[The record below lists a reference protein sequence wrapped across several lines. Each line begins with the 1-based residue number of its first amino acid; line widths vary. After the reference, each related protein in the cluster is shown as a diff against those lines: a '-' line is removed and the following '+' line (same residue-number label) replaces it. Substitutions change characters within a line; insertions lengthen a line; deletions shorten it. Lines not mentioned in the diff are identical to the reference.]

1 MSREL
6 DILAKEYQSKKA
18 TVLRKDLNLYQTS
31 ITTAASSFLRDIDQQ
46 CKKEKQSIVRFV
58 AVIDVPDVDPHN
70 SRQTKP

>member
-31 ITTAASSFLRDIDQQ
+31 INTAASGFLRDIEYQA
-46 CKKEKQSIVRFV
+46 KKQKQAKVITI
-58 AVIDVPDVDPHN
+58 AVIEEMDKKVV
-70 SRQTKP
+70 